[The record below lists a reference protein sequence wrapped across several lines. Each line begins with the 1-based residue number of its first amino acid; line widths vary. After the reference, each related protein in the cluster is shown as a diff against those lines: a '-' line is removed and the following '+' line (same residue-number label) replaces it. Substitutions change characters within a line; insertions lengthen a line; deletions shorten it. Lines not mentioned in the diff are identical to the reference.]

1 MDNIKDGTV
10 ECPNQREHL
19 FKNLP
24 AALDFCLAFN
34 IQNFNVRTVWDREGK
49 PFIQVVYQTMED

>member
-1 MDNIKDGTV
+1 MEGIKDGV
-10 ECPNQREHL
+10 LDVPSSREHL

-34 IQNFNVRTVWDREGK
+34 IQNFNVRTIWDVDGK
-49 PFIQVVYQTMED
+49 PLIQVVYQTMEN